1 MDAHLTPQEA
11 IDKRRPKPS
20 QCDIVVVVLWSRMG
34 TPLPPEH
41 RKPDGRPYVS
51 GTEYEFCD
59 AMDAAK
65 RTGKPTTLVYRRTE
79 EPKIGLGDRD
89 LDEKHRQYRG
99 VETFFAEFTSADGS
113 LRQSFTPY
121 GSPSEFAD
129 KLERALRELIQVHLE
144 AHPKEAPARAKDD
157 ASEAAI
163 ARDTTAKPAWEGN
176 PYRGLKAFRE
186 RHAAIFFGR
195 GRKSM
200 NWSSASLCPRPAS
213 SRSSVLRDRAS
224 PRWSVPVSFP
234 DCTEVRSWAAPIGSP
249 CALRRQSAVAIRS

>member
-1 MDAHLTPQEA
+1 MGATNDHSRLHLKIFLSSPSDVCDERALARTVLERLSQEYALRRRIHIEEVSWDDPGAPVPMDAHLTPQEA

-41 RKPDGRPYVS
+41 RKPDGRRYVS
-51 GTEYEFCD
+51 GIEYEFCD

-89 LDEKHRQYRG
+89 LDEKHRQYKA
-99 VETFFAEFTSADGS
+99 VQTFFAEFTGADGS
-113 LRQSFTPY
+113 LRQSYAPY

-129 KLERALRELIQVHLE
+129 NLERALRELIQVELE
-144 AHPKEAPARAKDD
+144 ALPKEAPVPLKDD

-163 ARDTTAKPAWEGN
+163 ARDTTAKSAWQGN
-176 PYRGLKAFRE
+176 PYRGLKAFRK
-186 RHAAIFFGR
+186 G
-195 GRKSM
+195 
-200 NWSSASLCPRPAS
+200 C
-213 SRSSVLRDRAS
+213 
-224 PRWSVPVSFP
+224 VPP
-234 DCTEVRSWAAPIGSP
+234 N
-249 CALRRQSAVAIRS
+249 